1 VDTPRP
7 QAEEDGTE
15 RERRLL
21 AARAEGEGA
30 RAALES
36 ARARTRLGE
45 QRQAGWAVE
54 EAQLRHQ
61 LRTMAHEASAP
72 RARAGRAGAGG
83 AGAGGG
89 G

>member
-1 VDTPRP
+1 MDTPRP

-72 RARAGRAGAGG
+72 RLRPRLLRQRVALRR
-83 AGAGGG
+83 
-89 G
+89 